1 MDWLTWV
8 LVAVV
13 IVYSA
18 ALTIKTGLPL
28 IRFRKAK
35 DRVVGVTGS
44 VVSFYGEEVIKKGK
58 AKVTTHYPVYQCEI
72 NGEQKTLFG
81 LVRKLGNGQSEVGNI
96 AILLYDRE
104 TGELWCEKDLPLML
118 EQTKTRI
125 MIMVA
130 ILIVAILASVIL

>member
-44 VVSFYGEEVIKKGK
+44 VAAFYGEEVIRTCIRS
-58 AKVTTHYPVYQCEI
+58 A
-72 NGEQKTLFG
+72 
-81 LVRKLGNGQSEVGNI
+81 
-96 AILLYDRE
+96 
-104 TGELWCEKDLPLML
+104 KDLKDRYTLL
-118 EQTKTRI
+118 WLLNDTGLLKNFSRDIKLT
-125 MIMVA
+125 VG
-130 ILIVAILASVIL
+130 